1 MTAFLV
7 RRLVRTIVVLWG
19 VTTIVFV
26 VTRLSGDPIALI
38 VPPEA
43 PRAEIERV
51 RAQFGFDRPLP
62 VQYGIFIRR
71 AVVGDFGQSIR
82 QRQPAMR
89 LALDRLPA
97 TLQLAAWS
105 FLFAVVVGVPL
116 GIVAGVRPRSLW
128 DNLTMTVAV
137 VGQAVPTFYLG
148 ILLIIFVAVR
158 LGWLP
163 VGGRGD
169 WKTLVLPVVT
179 LGTYAMASIARLTR
193 SAMLEVMSQDYV
205 RTARAKG
212 LSERIVTLRHGFRN
226 ALIPVVTV
234 VGLEFGALL
243 GGAIITETVFA
254 WPGVGRLTYEAV
266 IYRDFPLLQAVI
278 ILKATLILAINLVV
292 DILYTVVD
300 PRLRASIRQ
309 PA

>member
-1 MTAFLV
+1 MTAFRV

-89 LALDRLPA
+89 LALERLPA

-205 RTARAKG
+205 RTGRAKG
-212 LSERIVTLRHGFRN
+212 LSELTVTLRHGFRN
-226 ALIPVVTV
+226 ALIPVVTIM
-234 VGLEFGALL
+234 GLQFGTLL
-243 GGAIITETVFA
+243 GGAVVTETIFA
-254 WPGVGRLTYEAV
+254 WPGLGLLAINGIGSRDYPVVQAAV
-266 IYRDFPLLQAVI
+266 FLAAVSFVI
-278 ILKATLILAINLVV
+278 INLVV
-292 DILYTVVD
+292 DLLYSQLD
-300 PRLRASIRQ
+300 PRIRY
-309 PA
+309 A

>member
-89 LALDRLPA
+89 LALERLPA

-116 GIVAGVRPRSLW
+116 GIIAGVRPRSLW
-128 DNLTMTVAV
+128 DNVTMTVAV

-205 RTARAKG
+205 RTGRAKG
-212 LSERIVTLRHGFRN
+212 LSERAVTLRHGFRN
-226 ALIPVVTV
+226 ALIPVVTIM
-234 VGLEFGALL
+234 GLQFGTLL
-243 GGAIITETVFA
+243 GGAVVTETIFA
-254 WPGVGRLTYEAV
+254 WPGLGLLAINGIGSRDYPVVQAAV
-266 IYRDFPLLQAVI
+266 FLAAVSFVI
-278 ILKATLILAINLVV
+278 INLVV
-292 DILYTVVD
+292 DLLYSQLD
-300 PRLRASIRQ
+300 PRIRY
-309 PA
+309 A

>member
-116 GIVAGVRPRSLW
+116 GIIAGVRPRSLW
-128 DNLTMTVAV
+128 DNVTMTVAV

-212 LSERIVTLRHGFRN
+212 LSEWAVTLRHGFRN
-226 ALIPVVTV
+226 ALIPVVTIM
-234 VGLEFGALL
+234 GLQFGTLL
-243 GGAIITETVFA
+243 GGAVVTETIFA
-254 WPGVGRLTYEAV
+254 WPGLGLLAINGIGSRDYPVVQAAV
-266 IYRDFPLLQAVI
+266 FLAAVSFVI
-278 ILKATLILAINLVV
+278 INLVV
-292 DILYTVVD
+292 DLLYSQLD
-300 PRLRASIRQ
+300 PRIRYG
-309 PA
+309 

>member
-116 GIVAGVRPRSLW
+116 GIIAGVRPRSLW
-128 DNLTMTVAV
+128 DNVTMTVAV

-212 LSERIVTLRHGFRN
+212 LSEWAVTLRHGFRN
-226 ALIPVVTV
+226 ALIPIVTIM
-234 VGLEFGALL
+234 GLQFGTLL
-243 GGAIITETVFA
+243 GGAVVTETIFA
-254 WPGVGRLTYEAV
+254 WPGLGLLAINGIGSRDYPVVQAAV
-266 IYRDFPLLQAVI
+266 FLAAVSFVI
-278 ILKATLILAINLVV
+278 INLVV
-292 DILYTVVD
+292 DLLYSQLD
-300 PRLRASIRQ
+300 PRIRY
-309 PA
+309 A

>member
-89 LALDRLPA
+89 LAVDRLPA

-116 GIVAGVRPRSLW
+116 GIIAGVRPRSLW
-128 DNLTMTVAV
+128 DNVTMTVAV

-212 LSERIVTLRHGFRN
+212 LSEWAVTLRHGFRN
-226 ALIPVVTV
+226 ALIPIVTIM
-234 VGLEFGALL
+234 GLQFGTLL
-243 GGAIITETVFA
+243 GGAVVTETIFA
-254 WPGVGRLTYEAV
+254 WPGLGLLAINGIGSRDYPVVQAAV
-266 IYRDFPLLQAVI
+266 FLAAVSFVI
-278 ILKATLILAINLVV
+278 INLVV
-292 DILYTVVD
+292 DLLYSQLD
-300 PRLRASIRQ
+300 PRIRYG
-309 PA
+309 

>member
-89 LALDRLPA
+89 LAVDRLPA

-128 DNLTMTVAV
+128 DNVTMTVAV

-205 RTARAKG
+205 RTGRAKG
-212 LSERIVTLRHGFRN
+212 LSERAVTLRHGFRN
-226 ALIPVVTV
+226 ALIPVVTIM
-234 VGLEFGALL
+234 GLQFGTLL
-243 GGAIITETVFA
+243 GGAVVTETIFA
-254 WPGVGRLTYEAV
+254 WPGLGLLAINGIGSRDYPVVQAAV
-266 IYRDFPLLQAVI
+266 FLAAVSFVI
-278 ILKATLILAINLVV
+278 INLVV
-292 DILYTVVD
+292 DLLYSQLD
-300 PRLRASIRQ
+300 PRIRYG
-309 PA
+309 

>member
-116 GIVAGVRPRSLW
+116 GIIAGVRPRSLW
-128 DNLTMTVAV
+128 DNVTMTVAV

-212 LSERIVTLRHGFRN
+212 LSEWAVTLRHGFRN
-226 ALIPVVTV
+226 ALIPVVTIM
-234 VGLEFGALL
+234 GLQFGTLL
-243 GGAIITETVFA
+243 GGAVVTETIFA
-254 WPGVGRLTYEAV
+254 WPGLGLLAINGIGSRDYPVVQAAV
-266 IYRDFPLLQAVI
+266 FLAAVSFVI
-278 ILKATLILAINLVV
+278 INLVV
-292 DILYTVVD
+292 DLLYSQLD
-300 PRLRASIRQ
+300 PRIRY
-309 PA
+309 A

>member
-205 RTARAKG
+205 RTGRAKG
-212 LSERIVTLRHGFRN
+212 LSELTVTLRHGFRN
-226 ALIPVVTV
+226 ALIPVVTIM
-234 VGLEFGALL
+234 GLQFGTLL
-243 GGAIITETVFA
+243 GGAVVTETIFA
-254 WPGVGRLTYEAV
+254 WPGLGLLAINGIGSRDYPVVQAAV
-266 IYRDFPLLQAVI
+266 FLAAVSFVI
-278 ILKATLILAINLVV
+278 INLVV
-292 DILYTVVD
+292 DLLYSQLD
-300 PRLRASIRQ
+300 PRIRYG
-309 PA
+309 

>member
-212 LSERIVTLRHGFRN
+212 LSEWAVTLRHGFRN
-226 ALIPVVTV
+226 ALIPVVTIM
-234 VGLEFGALL
+234 GLQFGTLL
-243 GGAIITETVFA
+243 GGAVVTETIFA
-254 WPGVGRLTYEAV
+254 WPGLGLLAINGIGSRDYPVVQAAV
-266 IYRDFPLLQAVI
+266 FLAAVSFVI
-278 ILKATLILAINLVV
+278 INLVV
-292 DILYTVVD
+292 DLLYSQLD
-300 PRLRASIRQ
+300 PRIRY
-309 PA
+309 A

>member
-116 GIVAGVRPRSLW
+116 GIVAGVRPRSVW
-128 DNLTMTVAV
+128 DNVTMTVAV

-205 RTARAKG
+205 RTGRAKG
-212 LSERIVTLRHGFRN
+212 LSERAVTLRHGFRN
-226 ALIPVVTV
+226 ALIPVVTIM
-234 VGLEFGALL
+234 GLQFGTLL
-243 GGAIITETVFA
+243 GGAVVTETIFA
-254 WPGVGRLTYEAV
+254 WPGLGLLAINGIGSRDYPVVQAAV
-266 IYRDFPLLQAVI
+266 FLAAVSFVI
-278 ILKATLILAINLVV
+278 INLVV
-292 DILYTVVD
+292 DLLYSQLD
-300 PRLRASIRQ
+300 PRIRY
-309 PA
+309 A

>member
-1 MTAFLV
+1 MV
-7 RRLVRTIVVLWG
+7 
-19 VTTIVFV
+19 
-26 VTRLSGDPIALI
+26 
-38 VPPEA
+38 
-43 PRAEIERV
+43 
-51 RAQFGFDRPLP
+51 
-62 VQYGIFIRR
+62 
-71 AVVGDFGQSIR
+71 
-82 QRQPAMR
+82 R

-116 GIVAGVRPRSLW
+116 GIIAGVRPRSLW
-128 DNLTMTVAV
+128 DNVTMTVAV

-226 ALIPVVTV
+226 ALIPVVTIM
-234 VGLEFGALL
+234 GLQFGTLL
-243 GGAIITETVFA
+243 GGAVVTETIFA
-254 WPGVGRLTYEAV
+254 WPGLGLLAINGIGSRDYPVVQAAV
-266 IYRDFPLLQAVI
+266 FLAAVSFVI
-278 ILKATLILAINLVV
+278 INLVV
-292 DILYTVVD
+292 DLLYSQLD
-300 PRLRASIRQ
+300 PRIRYG
-309 PA
+309 

>member
-1 MTAFLV
+1 
-7 RRLVRTIVVLWG
+7 VRTIVVLWG

-128 DNLTMTVAV
+128 DNVTMTVAV

-226 ALIPVVTV
+226 ALIPVVTIM
-234 VGLEFGALL
+234 GLQFGTLL
-243 GGAIITETVFA
+243 GGAVVTETIFA
-254 WPGVGRLTYEAV
+254 WPGLGLLAINGIGSRDYPVVQAAV
-266 IYRDFPLLQAVI
+266 FLAAVSFVI
-278 ILKATLILAINLVV
+278 INLVV
-292 DILYTVVD
+292 DLLYSQLD
-300 PRLRASIRQ
+300 PRIRYS
-309 PA
+309 

>member
-116 GIVAGVRPRSLW
+116 GIIAGVRPRSLW
-128 DNLTMTVAV
+128 DNVTMTVAV

-212 LSERIVTLRHGFRN
+212 LSEWAVTLRHGFRN
-226 ALIPVVTV
+226 ALIPVVTIM
-234 VGLEFGALL
+234 GLQFGTLL
-243 GGAIITETVFA
+243 GGAVVTETIFA
-254 WPGVGRLTYEAV
+254 WPGLGL
-266 IYRDFPLLQAVI
+266 
-278 ILKATLILAINLVV
+278 LAINGIGSRDYPVVQAAVFLAAVSFVISNLVV
-292 DILYTVVD
+292 DLLYSQLD
-300 PRLRASIRQ
+300 PPIRYS
-309 PA
+309 

>member
-116 GIVAGVRPRSLW
+116 GIIAGVRPRSLW
-128 DNLTMTVAV
+128 DNVTMTVAV

-212 LSERIVTLRHGFRN
+212 LSERAVTLRHAFRN
-226 ALIPVVTV
+226 ALIPVVTIM
-234 VGLEFGALL
+234 GLQFGTLL
-243 GGAIITETVFA
+243 GGAVVTETIFA
-254 WPGVGRLTYEAV
+254 WPGLGLLAINGIGSRDYPVVQAAV
-266 IYRDFPLLQAVI
+266 FLAAVSFVI
-278 ILKATLILAINLVV
+278 INLVV
-292 DILYTVVD
+292 DLLYSQLD
-300 PRLRASIRQ
+300 PRIRY
-309 PA
+309 A

>member
-89 LALDRLPA
+89 LAVDRLPA

-128 DNLTMTVAV
+128 DNVTMTVAV

-169 WKTLVLPVVT
+169 WKTLVLPVIT

-205 RTARAKG
+205 RTGRAKG
-212 LSERIVTLRHGFRN
+212 LSERAVTLRHGFRN
-226 ALIPVVTV
+226 ALIPVVTIM
-234 VGLEFGALL
+234 GLQFGTLL
-243 GGAIITETVFA
+243 GGAVVTETIFA
-254 WPGVGRLTYEAV
+254 WPGLGLLAINGIGSRDYPVVQAAV
-266 IYRDFPLLQAVI
+266 FLAAVSFVI
-278 ILKATLILAINLVV
+278 INLVV
-292 DILYTVVD
+292 DLLYSQLD
-300 PRLRASIRQ
+300 PRIRYS
-309 PA
+309 